1 MNSTLVIGLGNPIL
15 SDDTVGLHIIR
26 ALREMIKNE
35 NALADQIEIME
46 LYAGGIRL
54 VDILKDRDTVILV
67 DAMVSGHIQPGEW
80 SSSWLGAEDSFPIT
94 RNASSTHDLDIQSVL
109 EMGEA
114 IGLKMPAKIRIW
126 GVEVSDV
133 YSFSENPTEQI
144 QKSIIP
150 VAREIASFI
159 SLSAPV
165 GSMIDREET

>member
-1 MNSTLVIGLGNPIL
+1 MNPTLVIGLGNPIL

-26 ALREMIKNE
+26 ALREIIGSGNSMDKI
-35 NALADQIEIME
+35 DIME

-54 VDILKDRDTVILV
+54 IDILKDRETVILV
-67 DAMVSGHIQPGEW
+67 DAMLSGLLNPGEW
-80 SSSWLGAEDSFPIT
+80 SSCWLGTEDSFPLT

-114 IGLKMPAKIRIW
+114 IGLKMPSKVRIW
-126 GVEVSDV
+126 GVEVTDV
-133 YSFSENPTEQI
+133 HSFAEYPTEQI
-144 QKSIIP
+144 QKSVIP